1 MQIKTF
7 SRQALLKSFTPNDT
21 VPATMH
27 AEMDQVQ
34 PLMHLL
40 STYVI
45 KPIAFDT
52 NPYVL
57 PRAAQFVKYGGA
69 NKYFQKHGNKPSGS
83 ASGSYTNMDEGG
95 SSSFNR
101 RPFTQ

>member
-1 MQIKTF
+1 M
-7 SRQALLKSFTPNDT
+7 
-21 VPATMH
+21 MH
-27 AEMDQVQ
+27 SEMHEVQ

-45 KPIAFDT
+45 KPIAFDA

-69 NKYFQKHGNKPSGS
+69 NKYFQKHGSTNKQPSGIH
-83 ASGSYTNMDEGG
+83 SGNFSNNMG
-95 SSSFNR
+95 STDDNQQSFNR
-101 RPFTQ
+101 KPGNYQHRG

>member
-1 MQIKTF
+1 MK
-7 SRQALLKSFTPNDT
+7 
-21 VPATMH
+21 
-27 AEMDQVQ
+27 AEMHEIQ

-45 KPIAFDT
+45 KPIAFDA

-69 NKYFQKHGNKPSGS
+69 NKYFQKHGGQKNFRHGDNANVPAAQNEGS
-83 ASGSYTNMDEGG
+83 AD
-95 SSSFNR
+95 
-101 RPFTQ
+101 QDAQ

>member
-1 MQIKTF
+1 
-7 SRQALLKSFTPNDT
+7 
-21 VPATMH
+21 
-27 AEMDQVQ
+27 MDQIQ

-45 KPIAFDT
+45 KPIAFDA

-69 NKYFQKHGNKPSGS
+69 NKYFQKHGSKQ
-83 ASGSYTNMDEGG
+83 ASGSQSGIYSNMEEGG
-95 SSSFNR
+95 G
-101 RPFTQ
+101 